1 MLNFEIGQVNYRLA
15 EQINDKINL
24 LDRFYLGT
32 LCAQFGH
39 LQNIEDL
46 LMHYAIEVFEHYGKK
61 CSVEI
66 EKLLVSTVGNRA
78 RFR

>member
-1 MLNFEIGQVNYRLA
+1 MEAR
-15 EQINDKINL
+15 
-24 LDRFYLGT
+24 YL
-32 LCAQFGH
+32 QFGH

-66 EKLLVSTVGNRA
+66 EKSLVSTVGNRA

>member
-1 MLNFEIGQVNYRLA
+1 MKKIGGLLWLW
-15 EQINDKINL
+15 EQA
-24 LDRFYLGT
+24 RYL
-32 LCAQFGH
+32 QFGH

-66 EKLLVSTVGNRA
+66 EKSLVSTVGNRA